1 MFTIIIFIL
10 LYFINYSTIKN
21 YNLELIKQ
29 INIFEE

>member
-21 YNLELIKQ
+21 YNLEFIFY
-29 INIFEE
+29 INKTN